1 MEIILKEN
9 VANVGFK
16 DELVS
21 VKAGYGRNFLIPTG
35 KAVLA
40 TESAKKVLA
49 ENLKQKAF
57 KEKSI
62 IDAAEKTAT
71 KISKLELKI
80 STKVGPDGKLF
91 GSISNADVAKA
102 LLDKKI
108 EVEKENIS
116 RQSKN
121 VAEAELGVIYTGK
134 VVKTV
139 DFGAFVNF
147 LGSKDGLVHIS
158 ELQEERTNKTTD
170 VCKEG
175 DEVKVM
181 VIGFDDRGKVKLS
194 MKRVDQETGEDIEN
208 VNQDDK

>member
-71 KISKLELKI
+71 KISKLELNI
-80 STKVGPDGKLF
+80 SAIVGRVGKLF
-91 GSISNADVAKA
+91 G
-102 LLDKKI
+102 
-108 EVEKENIS
+108 
-116 RQSKN
+116 
-121 VAEAELGVIYTGK
+121 
-134 VVKTV
+134 
-139 DFGAFVNF
+139 
-147 LGSKDGLVHIS
+147 
-158 ELQEERTNKTTD
+158 
-170 VCKEG
+170 
-175 DEVKVM
+175 
-181 VIGFDDRGKVKLS
+181 
-194 MKRVDQETGEDIEN
+194 
-208 VNQDDK
+208 

>member
-62 IDAAEKTAT
+62 IDEANKTAT

-80 STKVGPDGKLF
+80 SAKVGPDGKLF
-91 GSISNADVAKA
+91 GSISNADVAKC

-116 RQSKN
+116 IPGKSIKR
-121 VAEAELGVIYTGK
+121 TGSYQATIRLHRE
-134 VVKTV
+134 VS
-139 DFGAFVNF
+139 AQLNF
-147 LGSKDGLVHIS
+147 
-158 ELQEERTNKTTD
+158 ELQPEK
-170 VCKEG
+170 K
-175 DEVKVM
+175 
-181 VIGFDDRGKVKLS
+181 
-194 MKRVDQETGEDIEN
+194 
-208 VNQDDK
+208 

>member
-16 DELVS
+16 DEVVT
-21 VKAGYGRNFLIPTG
+21 VKSGYGRNFLIPTG
-35 KAVLA
+35 KAILA

-62 IDAAEKTAT
+62 IDEANKTAT

-80 STKVGPDGKLF
+80 SAKVGPDGKLF
-91 GSISNADVAKA
+91 GSISNADVAKS

-116 RQSKN
+116 IPGKSIKR
-121 VAEAELGVIYTGK
+121 TGSYQATIRLHRE
-134 VVKTV
+134 VS
-139 DFGAFVNF
+139 AQLNF
-147 LGSKDGLVHIS
+147 
-158 ELQEERTNKTTD
+158 ELQPEK
-170 VCKEG
+170 K
-175 DEVKVM
+175 
-181 VIGFDDRGKVKLS
+181 
-194 MKRVDQETGEDIEN
+194 
-208 VNQDDK
+208 

>member
-62 IDAAEKTAT
+62 IDEANKTAT

-80 STKVGPDGKLF
+80 SAKVGPDGKLF
-91 GSISNADVAKA
+91 GSISNADVAKS

-116 RQSKN
+116 IPGKSIKRIGNYQATIRLHREVSAQLN
-121 VAEAELGVIYTGK
+121 FELHPEK
-134 VVKTV
+134 K
-139 DFGAFVNF
+139 
-147 LGSKDGLVHIS
+147 
-158 ELQEERTNKTTD
+158 
-170 VCKEG
+170 
-175 DEVKVM
+175 
-181 VIGFDDRGKVKLS
+181 
-194 MKRVDQETGEDIEN
+194 
-208 VNQDDK
+208 

>member
-16 DELVS
+16 DELVF

-62 IDAAEKTAT
+62 IEAAEKTAA

-80 STKVGPDGKLF
+80 SAKVGPDGKLF
-91 GSISNADVAKA
+91 GSISNADVAKS

-108 EVEKENIS
+108 DVEKENIS
-116 RQSKN
+116 
-121 VAEAELGVIYTGK
+121 IPW
-134 VVKTV
+134 
-139 DFGAFVNF
+139 
-147 LGSKDGLVHIS
+147 
-158 ELQEERTNKTTD
+158 
-170 VCKEG
+170 
-175 DEVKVM
+175 
-181 VIGFDDRGKVKLS
+181 
-194 MKRVDQETGEDIEN
+194 
-208 VNQDDK
+208 

>member
-62 IDAAEKTAT
+62 IEAAEKTAAN
-71 KISKLELKI
+71 ISKLELKI
-80 STKVGPDGKLF
+80 SAKV
-91 GSISNADVAKA
+91 S
-102 LLDKKI
+102 
-108 EVEKENIS
+108 
-116 RQSKN
+116 
-121 VAEAELGVIYTGK
+121 
-134 VVKTV
+134 
-139 DFGAFVNF
+139 
-147 LGSKDGLVHIS
+147 
-158 ELQEERTNKTTD
+158 
-170 VCKEG
+170 
-175 DEVKVM
+175 
-181 VIGFDDRGKVKLS
+181 LS
-194 MKRVDQETGEDIEN
+194 MLLEA
-208 VNQDDK
+208 

>member
-21 VKAGYGRNFLIPTG
+21 VKSGYGRNFLIPTG

-80 STKVGPDGKLF
+80 SAKVGPDGKLF
-91 GSISNADVAKA
+91 GSISNAVLNLFFMCSGT
-102 LLDKKI
+102 LLICLRDP
-108 EVEKENIS
+108 
-116 RQSKN
+116 SK
-121 VAEAELGVIYTGK
+121 YFK
-134 VVKTV
+134 
-139 DFGAFVNF
+139 
-147 LGSKDGLVHIS
+147 S
-158 ELQEERTNKTTD
+158 
-170 VCKEG
+170 
-175 DEVKVM
+175 
-181 VIGFDDRGKVKLS
+181 LS
-194 MKRVDQETGEDIEN
+194 MTSSHSPSFFNSSIR
-208 VNQDDK
+208 

>member
-40 TESAKKVLA
+40 TDSAKKVLA

-62 IDAAEKTAT
+62 IDEANKTAT

-80 STKVGPDGKLF
+80 SAKVGPDGKLF
-91 GSISNADVAKA
+91 GSISNADVAKS

-116 RQSKN
+116 IPGKSIKR
-121 VAEAELGVIYTGK
+121 TGSYQATIRLHRE
-134 VVKTV
+134 VS
-139 DFGAFVNF
+139 AQLNF
-147 LGSKDGLVHIS
+147 
-158 ELQEERTNKTTD
+158 ELQPEK
-170 VCKEG
+170 K
-175 DEVKVM
+175 
-181 VIGFDDRGKVKLS
+181 
-194 MKRVDQETGEDIEN
+194 
-208 VNQDDK
+208 

>member
-62 IDAAEKTAT
+62 IDEANKTAT

-80 STKVGPDGKLF
+80 SAKVGPDGKLF
-91 GSISNADVAKA
+91 GSISNADVAKS
-102 LLDKKI
+102 LLDK
-108 EVEKENIS
+108 
-116 RQSKN
+116 
-121 VAEAELGVIYTGK
+121 
-134 VVKTV
+134 
-139 DFGAFVNF
+139 
-147 LGSKDGLVHIS
+147 
-158 ELQEERTNKTTD
+158 
-170 VCKEG
+170 
-175 DEVKVM
+175 
-181 VIGFDDRGKVKLS
+181 
-194 MKRVDQETGEDIEN
+194 
-208 VNQDDK
+208 

>member
-62 IDAAEKTAT
+62 IDEANKIAT

-80 STKVGPDGKLF
+80 SAKVGPDGKLF
-91 GSISNADVAKA
+91 GSISNADVAKS

-116 RQSKN
+116 IPGKSIKR
-121 VAEAELGVIYTGK
+121 TGSYQATIRLHRE
-134 VVKTV
+134 VS
-139 DFGAFVNF
+139 AQLNF
-147 LGSKDGLVHIS
+147 
-158 ELQEERTNKTTD
+158 ELQPEK
-170 VCKEG
+170 K
-175 DEVKVM
+175 
-181 VIGFDDRGKVKLS
+181 
-194 MKRVDQETGEDIEN
+194 
-208 VNQDDK
+208 

>member
-57 KEKSI
+57 KEKAI
-62 IDAAEKTAT
+62 IDEANKTAT

-80 STKVGPDGKLF
+80 SAKVGPDGKLF
-91 GSISNADVAKA
+91 GSISNADVAKS

-116 RQSKN
+116 
-121 VAEAELGVIYTGK
+121 IPGK
-134 VVKTV
+134 SIKRIGNYQATIRLHREVS
-139 DFGAFVNF
+139 AQLNF
-147 LGSKDGLVHIS
+147 
-158 ELQEERTNKTTD
+158 ELQPEK
-170 VCKEG
+170 K
-175 DEVKVM
+175 
-181 VIGFDDRGKVKLS
+181 
-194 MKRVDQETGEDIEN
+194 
-208 VNQDDK
+208 